1 MSTQLVKTS
10 TPGIYKRG
18 GRYVAVYRAHG
29 RQRKV
34 FARTLKEARALKAAK
49 TTDVNRGE
57 HRELAQETFA
67 GYAPSW
73 IETYTGRTARGI
85 GADTLADYRKALE
98 RHAIPFLGQLKLSE
112 IEPRDL
118 KALAKEIADTGVS
131 ANTVRLQ
138 LAPVK
143 ALLAEAFEE
152 GLIRANPAAGV
163 RIARPAQETEVEEVR
178 ALAPEELE
186 QLLAELPEEW
196 RPFYI
201 FLAETGLRIGE
212 AIEARF
218 GDVDFGAQRLNVQ
231 RQLYRGKVRKPKGAK
246 TRRIP
251 LSRELAQALWI
262 RQGEPDE
269 LLFTSEWGKQIAA
282 SNLMR
287 RVLKPAAV
295 RAGLG
300 QWATTRA
307 DSSTTGPT
315 TTSTTTSARATRA
328 ETWVGFHTFRHTA
341 ATTLFRSGWN
351 AKQVQRFLGHSDA
364 GFTLRVYVH
373 LLDEDLP
380 EPPSVGNRWATG
392 EAQTD
397 RNEQVELA
405 AVSAS

>member
-1 MSTQLVKTS
+1 MSATLEKTQ

-18 GRYVAVYRAHG
+18 GRYVAVYRDANG
-29 RQRKV
+29 RQRKA
-34 FARTLKEARALKAAK
+34 FAPTLKGARALKAAK

-57 HRELAQETFA
+57 HRELSQETFA
-67 GYAPSW
+67 AYAPRW
-73 IETYTGRTARGI
+73 IETYAGRTKRGL
-85 GADTLADYRKALE
+85 GSDTRDDYRKALE
-98 RHAIPFLGQLKLSE
+98 RHAIPFFGRLRLSE

-118 KALAKEIADTGVS
+118 KALAKTIGDTGVS
-131 ANTVRLQ
+131 TGTVRLQ

-163 RIARPAQETEVEEVR
+163 RIARPEQEHQEEDVLP
-178 ALAPEELE
+178 LAPEQLE
-186 QLLAELPEEW
+186 QLLQELPAEW
-196 RPFYI
+196 RLFYV

-212 AIEARF
+212 AIEVRF
-218 GDVDFGAQRLNVQ
+218 GDVDFGARRLSVE
-231 RQLYRGKVRKPKGAK
+231 RQLYRGKVRKPKGGK

-251 LSRELAQALWI
+251 LSRELAQALWT
-262 RQGEPDE
+262 RQGGEED
-269 LLFTSEWGKQIAA
+269 LLFTSERGKRIDQ

-300 QWATTRA
+300 TWVKACNGLRA
-307 DSSTTGPT
+307 K
-315 TTSTTTSARATRA
+315 
-328 ETWVGFHTFRHTA
+328 TWVGHHTFRHTA

-380 EPPSVGNRWATG
+380 EPPAVGNGWATG
-392 EAQTD
+392 EAQTG
-397 RNEQVELA
+397 RNEDEQLA
-405 AVSAS
+405 AVSAL